1 MPLDI
6 RFIPSDDQ
14 LADGFTKSLSTA
26 KMKGFRVNLNLVC
39 GSAPRSICDGTITAM
54 RGSNLLIGPKDCIYD
69 ELRTTPNCNLRLRTQ
84 RHYLGVCMW
93 WYNTTMQR

>member
-26 KMKGFRVNLNLVC
+26 KMKGF
-39 GSAPRSICDGTITAM
+39 
-54 RGSNLLIGPKDCIYD
+54 
-69 ELRTTPNCNLRLRTQ
+69 
-84 RHYLGVCMW
+84 
-93 WYNTTMQR
+93 